1 VHACQCVGDLIY
13 LEQEIT
19 RERSL
24 HVSKCTCTC
33 DCRALGMCMRVSV
46 LAIRYIL
53 TRDHA
58 QKKPAC

>member
-24 HVSKCTCTC
+24 HVCKCTCTS
-33 DCRALGMCMRVSV
+33 DCGALGVCMRVSV
-46 LAIRYIL
+46 LAI
-53 TRDHA
+53 
-58 QKKPAC
+58 